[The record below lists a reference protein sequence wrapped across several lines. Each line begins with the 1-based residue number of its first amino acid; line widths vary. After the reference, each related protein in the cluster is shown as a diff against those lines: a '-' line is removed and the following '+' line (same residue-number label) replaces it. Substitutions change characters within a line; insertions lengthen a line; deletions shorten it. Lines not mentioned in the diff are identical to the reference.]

1 MSRLEECLQEMGE
14 HGTWWTTSQLGAR
27 MNCPT
32 SAARTALERLHELG
46 FVRRHDNGSWQ
57 KYPVRLDILDLL
69 RRDSGQEWTAHGVAT
84 ELSHLN
90 LTEAEAATILRE
102 LQKGDYVEVW
112 YSVPA
117 QGGDQK

>member
-46 FVRRHDNGSWQ
+46 FVRRHDNGTWQ
-57 KYPVRLDILDLL
+57 KHPVRLDILDLL
-69 RRDSGQEWTAHGVAT
+69 RRDPGQEWTAHGIAT
-84 ELSHLN
+84 ELPHLN

-102 LQKGDYVEVW
+102 LQKGDYIEVW